1 MSHEEI
7 KQLLLA
13 NKISP
18 NQFLGQNFMVEPAFY
33 SKLGSYAE
41 LNTLDVVLDV
51 GAGFGFLTRYLSDK
65 CRGVVAVEK
74 DSRLAAFLRVQF
86 RTFETV
92 TLVEGDVLK
101 VELPSF
107 NKVIAIPP
115 YYLSSHLIMWVLE
128 RRVDCVVMILQK
140 EFAQRLVASV
150 GSGEYGWLTVFVH
163 QQAEAKLLDAV
174 SKDMFY
180 PEPEV
185 DSVIVYLKPWRIKP
199 FEVQNIAVFVRLVKW
214 LFTQRNKKLAK
225 AMVPFIKSN
234 FKFSKQDAEKLA
246 HSLLHCENRVRDL
259 SPKDFGAIAN
269 ALPN

>member
-13 NKISP
+13 NRISP
-18 NQFLGQNFMVEPAFY
+18 NKLLGQNFMVDPVFY
-33 SKLGSYAE
+33 SKLSSYAG
-41 LNTLDVVLDV
+41 LNALDVVLDI
-51 GAGFGFLTRYLSDK
+51 GAGFGFLTRYLSDR

-74 DSRLAAFLRVQF
+74 DPRLAVFLRQQF

-101 VELPSF
+101 TELPYF

-115 YYLSSHLIMWVLE
+115 YYLSSDLIIWVLE
-128 RRVDCVVMILQK
+128 RSFDCAVMIMQK
-140 EFAQRLVASV
+140 EFAHRLVASV
-150 GSGEYGWLTVFVH
+150 GSEEYGWLSVFVH
-163 QQAEAKLLDAV
+163 QQAETEVLDAV

-180 PEPEV
+180 PAPEV
-185 DSVIVYLKPWRIKP
+185 DSVIVNLKPWRIKP
-199 FEVQNIAVFVRLVKW
+199 FEVRNKAVFLRLVKW

-234 FKFSKQDAEKLA
+234 FKFSKRDAEKLA
-246 HSLLHCENRVRDL
+246 QNLLLSEKRVREL
-259 SPKDFGAIAN
+259 SPKEFGAIAN